1 MKNWIKLIFIA
12 LLLQQPI
19 LLKAQ
24 RNNEKKEKIKSL
36 KVAFI
41 TKELNLSPKEAQTF
55 WPVYNEYQDKLEEM
69 RKSRKKEN
77 KIMFNDSTWTDKD
90 ANIFIDNEC
99 DFKISEAQLQ
109 KQYYTQFKQTLSVK
123 KAALLLKAEE
133 DFKRELLRQ
142 LKGKNK
148 N

>member
-1 MKNWIKLIFIA
+1 
-12 LLLQQPI
+12 
-19 LLKAQ
+19 
-24 RNNEKKEKIKSL
+24 
-36 KVAFI
+36 
-41 TKELNLSPKEAQTF
+41 
-55 WPVYNEYQDKLEEM
+55 
-69 RKSRKKEN
+69 
-77 KIMFNDSTWTDKD
+77 MFNDSTWTDKD